1 MAVLRLVDGKLE
13 VNEEEAEAIRVIFQ
27 QYATTE
33 PVRTALQSI
42 WKTMAFIA
50 YDKYS
55 QSFVSIC
62 NRVFLI

>member
-42 WKTMAFIA
+42 WKTTESV
-50 YDKYS
+50 KYS
-55 QSFVSIC
+55 GRTGKI
-62 NRVFLI
+62 RYLTRT

>member
-13 VNEEEAEAIRVIFQ
+13 VNEEAEAIRFIFQ